1 MTHSYHG
8 VLRVR
13 DAADPTLSQQWVALY
28 SHTQGIVKRWNRISV
43 VGVWK
48 FLQCYETFRTTAQQA
63 GSGRLS
69 IVTSSVEAIIETQM
83 QTDDETTATQLQAL
97 LASKGYSLSLP
108 TIQRSRS
115 RQGWTFR
122 GSAYC
127 QLIRDANKEKRL
139 VWARENLTAALTNGF
154 TDVVLW
160 TDEASVQLESHR
172 RHCFRKSGCQ
182 PRPKP
187 RYACT
192 STYVYTCTVGTCI
205 SGAHGK
211 GLRWYKFS
219 LVPFL
224 PSPLPLR
231 AKHPTKVHVWAGI
244 SWIGATKIAIFDGP
258 MDAEGYADILRT
270 AILPFLREKLPQ
282 HRLMQDSDPKHTS
295 RLVREFMETE
305 QVNWWKTPAD
315 CNPIE
320 NVWHEL
326 KEYLRREI
334 KPQIKHA
341 LVGGIQEF

>member
-1 MTHSYHG
+1 MRQT
-8 VLRVR
+8 
-13 DAADPTLSQQWVALY
+13 
-28 SHTQGIVKRWNRISV
+28 
-43 VGVWK
+43 
-48 FLQCYETFRTTAQQA
+48 

-69 IVTSSVEAIIETQM
+69 IVTSRVESIIETQM
-83 QTDDETTATQLQAL
+83 ETDDDTMATQLQAL

-115 RQGWTFR
+115 RQGCTFR

-127 QLIRDANKEKRL
+127 QLLRDANKEKRL

-154 TDVVLW
+154 TDIVW

-187 RYACT
+187 RYA
-192 STYVYTCTVGTCI
+192 YTCTYIHVCI

-219 LVPFL
+219 LSPFL

-244 SWIGATKIAIFDGP
+244 SWIGATEIVIFDGL

-270 AILPFLREKLPQ
+270 ALLPFLREKLPQ
-282 HRLMQDSDPKHTS
+282 HRLMQDDDPKRTS

-305 QVNWWKTPAD
+305 QVNWWKTPAESPD

-320 NVWHEL
+320 NLWHEL
-326 KEYLRREI
+326 KVR
-334 KPQIKHA
+334 
-341 LVGGIQEF
+341 VFT